1 MSVKYL
7 FVLCLTL
14 LDATSSGNHSTGELR
29 IVLLGKSGA
38 GKSATGNTILG
49 REEAFREDLS
59 FESVTSSS
67 SEKSGEVSGRKVL
80 VVDTP
85 GLYDTSKTEEELKR
99 EIERCVNLSVPGPH
113 VFLLVIRLGVRFTE
127 EEENAVKWIQANFGQ
142 RASLFTMVLFTHAD
156 ELHGKPLE
164 SILHGGLRT
173 LIESCGGGCHAFDNA
188 ERDDKT
194 QVEELLQKIDAMVR
208 RNRGEHYTN
217 WMYQKAQRE
226 MREEEVSGELR
237 IVLVGKSGSGKS
249 ATGNTILQREEAF
262 AEEMNFNSVTSA
274 SRQESAIV
282 DGRNVTIVD
291 TPGLFDTKKT
301 AEELKSEIEK
311 CVNLSVPGP
320 HVFLLVIRVDVRFTA
335 EEENAVKWI
344 QNNFGERAAQFT
356 MVLFTRADSLK
367 GKTLEAIFNDKILHL
382 IGNCSGQYH
391 AFNNKE
397 KDDKTQ
403 VMELLQKIDIM
414 VKENEGMHYTNAMYQ
429 EVQRKM
435 REEEEKRRQEEENR
449 KEEHYEKIRKE
460 ERDRWDREQEEKQ
473 AKRDKRRLVCGTIG
487 AVAGAALG
495 LAYSLFAGPVGF
507 IGGAFTGDKLSEELC
522 YWAA

>member
-208 RNRGEHYTN
+208 KNRGEHYTN

-226 MREEEVSGELR
+226 MREEE
-237 IVLVGKSGSGKS
+237 
-249 ATGNTILQREEAF
+249 
-262 AEEMNFNSVTSA
+262 
-274 SRQESAIV
+274 
-282 DGRNVTIVD
+282 
-291 TPGLFDTKKT
+291 
-301 AEELKSEIEK
+301 
-311 CVNLSVPGP
+311 
-320 HVFLLVIRVDVRFTA
+320 
-335 EEENAVKWI
+335 
-344 QNNFGERAAQFT
+344 ER
-356 MVLFTRADSLK
+356 
-367 GKTLEAIFNDKILHL
+367 
-382 IGNCSGQYH
+382 
-391 AFNNKE
+391 
-397 KDDKTQ
+397 
-403 VMELLQKIDIM
+403 
-414 VKENEGMHYTNAMYQ
+414 
-429 EVQRKM
+429 
-435 REEEEKRRQEEENR
+435 RRQEEER
-449 KEEHYEKIRKE
+449 KQQEEDEKIRRDERLKIFFE
-460 ERDRWDREQEEKQ
+460 ENLGKVKRLCPLVLTYMLTHLGKSTSPVRD
-473 AKRDKRRLVCGTIG
+473 LVQFG
-487 AVAGAALG
+487 LG
-495 LAYSLFAGPVGF
+495 YEISK
-507 IGGAFTGDKLSEELC
+507 TLC
-522 YWAA
+522 DCTS